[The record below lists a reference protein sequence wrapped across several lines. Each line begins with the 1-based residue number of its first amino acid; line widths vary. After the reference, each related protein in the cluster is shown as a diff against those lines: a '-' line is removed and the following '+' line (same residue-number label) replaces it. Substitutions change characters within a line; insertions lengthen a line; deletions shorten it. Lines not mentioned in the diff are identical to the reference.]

1 MTAESSPSP
10 ELVECL
16 SALQSI
22 AAQFL
27 TLINALIAVSINHE
41 SVSSLREE
49 TNSLPVAVAEVLPLL
64 LQAAGSSSNTLVQ
77 LSSKSGLHT
86 RDCYSIARS
95 VVEVATNICYIM
107 AEGPDAAERAM
118 RHARQKS
125 FQDLEREAKI
135 GGTII
140 RVTYQGRPDA
150 SSIPGL
156 EADIAEFTQ
165 KSGWEKSPW
174 KDERIDARIQ
184 VVGQKLNKNASVNL
198 LFARFMVYRHASE
211 VLHGTL
217 FSALYFFG
225 HTQPSGKSRSVQE
238 GIEFIG
244 EQHMLILFA
253 VVLALSAIVEAFDSA
268 YGFAAAHK
276 QAKLLLDS
284 MVEIPYFRKDVNG
297 SSPE

>member
-1 MTAESSPSP
+1 
-10 ELVECL
+10 L

-22 AAQFL
+22 AARFL
-27 TLINALIAVSINHE
+27 TLIDGLIAVSINHE
-41 SVSSLREE
+41 SVSNLREE

-107 AEGPDAAERAM
+107 AEGPDAAERAA

-125 FQDLEREAKI
+125 FQDLERESNL

-140 RVTYQGRPDA
+140 RLTYSGRPDS

-156 EADIAEFTQ
+156 EADIAEFTSRTRRE
-165 KSGWEKSPW
+165 KGWIDLNIE
-174 KDERIDARIQ
+174 DRIKFIRE
-184 VVGQKLNKNASVNL
+184 KLNKNASINL
-198 LFARFMVYRHASE
+198 QFALFMVYRHASE
-211 VLHGTL
+211 VLHGTF

-225 HTQPSGKSRSVQE
+225 HTQPSGKSRSAQE

-244 EQHMLILFA
+244 QQHMLILFA
-253 VVLALSAIVEAFDSA
+253 VVLALSAIVEAFHSA

-284 MVEIPYFRKDVNG
+284 MVEIPYFRKDVNS